1 MFNTWAT
8 SYVYSMIAHNS
19 YNKETTNNNCTI
31 FQNFPSCGISLES
44 HRLKFYL
51 TNMNQILIMVPG
63 T

>member
-1 MFNTWAT
+1 MT
-8 SYVYSMIAHNS
+8 AHNS

-44 HRLKFYL
+44 HCLKFYL
-51 TNMNQILIMVPG
+51 TNMNQIPIMVPG